1 MKIMSVFGKVGR
13 RLFSDKFVNNCKR
26 TIFMTT
32 LYLKFNRVE
41 GATKKDLQDVND
53 NLGLVKDPS
62 SLAFPA
68 TLGESLWKERDFSA
82 AEKEIA
88 KDDMPMACQKIM
100 ALTPRWMKYGVD
112 PRQMERDI
120 ATVAK
125 STAGRRALA

>member
-1 MKIMSVFGKVGR
+1 MKIMSVFGKLGR
-13 RLFSDKFVNNCKR
+13 RMFSEKFVNNCKR

-32 LYLKFNRVE
+32 LHLKLNRVE
-41 GATKKDLQDVND
+41 GATEQDLKDVND
-53 NLGLVKDPS
+53 SLGLVKDSS

-88 KDDMPMACQKIM
+88 KDNMPKACQKIM
-100 ALTPRWMKYGVD
+100 ALTPRWMQYGVD

-125 STAGRRALA
+125 STAGRRVMA